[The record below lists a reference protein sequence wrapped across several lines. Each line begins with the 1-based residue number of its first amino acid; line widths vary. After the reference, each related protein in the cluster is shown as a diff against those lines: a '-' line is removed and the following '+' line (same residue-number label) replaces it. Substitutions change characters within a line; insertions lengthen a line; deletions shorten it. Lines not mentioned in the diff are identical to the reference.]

1 MLVGSSVSRINRLN
15 IHESSSFVLNDI
27 SYRLIIAQKQEM
39 KACLFA
45 FYLFLTIGIFNLKRE
60 LTSMLQWIRNRY
72 WSDCYLFFSTKV
84 SNFCVCLG
92 HFPSHRLFWLVLYIG
107 FFIFPKLFNYGACI
121 YYYV

>member
-45 FYLFLTIGIFNLKRE
+45 FYLFLTNWYIQFEE

-84 SNFCVCLG
+84 SNFLRMFG
-92 HFPSHRLFWLVLYIG
+92 AIFPVIAFFWLV
-107 FFIFPKLFNYGACI
+107 FIHWIFYFPQAI
-121 YYYV
+121 

>member
-45 FYLFLTIGIFNLKRE
+45 FYLFLTNWYIQFEEGIDKHVTMDKESILE
-60 LTSMLQWIRNRY
+60 
-72 WSDCYLFFSTKV
+72 
-84 SNFCVCLG
+84 
-92 HFPSHRLFWLVLYIG
+92 
-107 FFIFPKLFNYGACI
+107 
-121 YYYV
+121 